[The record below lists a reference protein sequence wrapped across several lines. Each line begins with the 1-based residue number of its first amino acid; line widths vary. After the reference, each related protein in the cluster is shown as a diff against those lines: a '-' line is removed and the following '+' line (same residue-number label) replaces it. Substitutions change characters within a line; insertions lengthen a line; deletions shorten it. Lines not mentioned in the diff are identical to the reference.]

1 MPPPSGHI
9 RPCGRS
15 VEPSR
20 PTRDGAP
27 RSSRPTNGIAKHIMW
42 AHTVRPSSPSAANVD
57 RAGAQYPQG
66 VRRIRKRQ
74 SRQRLRCV
82 RPYTRYTAHQRKA
95 RRPLPHNEQ
104 RFNLQVPAASRSEAG
119 RAAADVYSKAKDG
132 GTLSRYLLLCESHR
146 RRVRSTKPNLHTG
159 LLKLRR
165 VLGFLGGSESGLCP
179 PAGG

>member
-1 MPPPSGHI
+1 MKTLGH
-9 RPCGRS
+9 RMWLVKTLGHRTWL
-15 VEPSR
+15 VKTLGHR
-20 PTRDGAP
+20 TWFVKTNVGAH
-27 RSSRPTNGIAKHIMW
+27 S
-42 AHTVRPSSPSAANVD
+42 VRPSFSGAVGVD

>member
-57 RAGAQYPQG
+57 RAGTQYPQG

-82 RPYTRYTAHQRKA
+82 RPYMRFVEAFRLTGVVAPCGGVSRGGP
-95 RRPLPHNEQ
+95 RPL
-104 RFNLQVPAASRSEAG
+104 RGRGIVPGGAG
-119 RAAADVYSKAKDG
+119 RRLVHYCKIFYNKH
-132 GTLSRYLLLCESHR
+132 LLQLRQLR
-146 RRVRSTKPNLHTG
+146 RG
-159 LLKLRR
+159 AEDR
-165 VLGFLGGSESGLCP
+165 VLGQTAVVGFDLLHVADGE
-179 PAGG
+179 AGGVVPP

>member
-82 RPYTRYTAHQRKA
+82 RPYNRYRQA
-95 RRPLPHNEQ
+95 RQHLPHYEQ
-104 RFNLQVPAASRSEAG
+104 RNNQQVPGASRGEGG
-119 RAAADVYSKAKDG
+119 RAAAD
-132 GTLSRYLLLCESHR
+132 T
-146 RRVRSTKPNLHTG
+146 
-159 LLKLRR
+159 
-165 VLGFLGGSESGLCP
+165 
-179 PAGG
+179 